1 MEYGL
6 NEKEEKNEIKE
17 IFLKMGY
24 SLIILFLKNASF
36 DRGVIVEDTG
46 VHLSLVSF
54 LGWRLLL
61 CHLDLQCILIVI
73 F

>member
-6 NEKEEKNEIKE
+6 NEKEEKNEVNE

-24 SLIILFLKNASF
+24 SLIIIFLKNASF
-36 DRGVIVEDTG
+36 DRGGIVEDTG

-54 LGWRLLL
+54 LGWQLLL
-61 CHLDLQCILIVI
+61 CHLDLHCILIVI